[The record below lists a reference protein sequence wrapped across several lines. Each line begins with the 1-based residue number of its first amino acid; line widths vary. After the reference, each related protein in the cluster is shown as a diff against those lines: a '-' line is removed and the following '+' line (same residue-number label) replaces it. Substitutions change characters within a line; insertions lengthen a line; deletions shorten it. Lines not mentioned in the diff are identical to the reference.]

1 MGALCTLSKWITK
14 CLAAAHEALTWTIF
28 CNGRALRQQA
38 DTSGETKHLTTPAHS
53 LSIAV
58 FVGWLLKGGVVKVHY
73 ALCSVKRCSS
83 KQKRTAKIG
92 KIKDPAWDAF
102 QFSGFGLNGVRKL
115 SLLTCSH
122 SVWYKVNLYFHM
134 EISEKK
140 KKTNGSSRTTPFFL
154 LIPRCGSKQ
163 DLEMC
168 YN

>member
-1 MGALCTLSKWITK
+1 MADIDQLRGSTLHRWNGLPSASLRPTRPWPEPYFTMAVRSDSKQT
-14 CLAAAHEALTWTIF
+14 
-28 CNGRALRQQA
+28 
-38 DTSGETKHLTTPAHS
+38 HLTTPAHI

-83 KQKRTAKIG
+83 KQKRTAEIG

-115 SLLTCSH
+115 SVLTCSH

-134 EISEKK
+134 EISKKK

-163 DLEMC
+163 DL
-168 YN
+168 

>member
-1 MGALCTLSKWITK
+1 MADIDQLRGSTLHRWNGLPSASLRPTRPWPEPYFTMVVRSDSKQT
-14 CLAAAHEALTWTIF
+14 
-28 CNGRALRQQA
+28 
-38 DTSGETKHLTTPAHS
+38 HLTTPAHI

-115 SLLTCSH
+115 SVLTCSH

-134 EISEKK
+134 EISKKK

-163 DLEMC
+163 DL
-168 YN
+168 